1 MTHTPTDAT
10 DLLGQLDRRTASALD
25 GGALLPI
32 HTEQAGVADGGICFT
47 VRWVSSL
54 AHKDAAR
61 VAAVTRRDPDFNPFL
76 PPDPALTVTT
86 LGPKHLA
93 VLNKY
98 PVIERHLL
106 IVTCAFEAQ
115 TAPLTPADFAA
126 LTQVMSRHG
135 GLGFYNGGA
144 DAGASQA
151 HRHLQ
156 WLPAPA
162 GLDAFTVALPPTRAG
177 DATRAPLPWAHCFIR
192 LDETAWADETIAAL
206 ALQAAFSTACAL
218 LGLPATAD
226 PMPPYNLLIDRA
238 WLLLVPRSR
247 EKHNG
252 ISVNALGYA
261 GSLFVRNP
269 EQIDALRGQAHDS
282 ACGASNPLTILAGV
296 GCPA

>member
-1 MTHTPTDAT
+1 MIHTPTDAT
-10 DLLGQLDRRTASALD
+10 DLLGQLDSRTASALD
-25 GGALLPI
+25 CGALLPI
-32 HTEQAGVADGGICFT
+32 HTEQADITDGGIRFT

-61 VAAVTRRDPDFNPFL
+61 VAAVTRRDPEFNPFL
-76 PPDPALTVTT
+76 PPDPALTVTA
-86 LGPKHLA
+86 LGPSHLA

-106 IVTCAFEAQ
+106 IVTRSFEAQ
-115 TAPLTPADFAA
+115 TAPLTPTDFAA
-126 LTQVMSRHG
+126 LAQVMSRHG

-156 WLPAPA
+156 WLPSPA
-162 GLDAFTVALPPTRAG
+162 GLAAFTSALSPIRAG
-177 DATRAPLPWAHCFIR
+177 DAVRARLPWAHSFVR
-192 LDETAWADETIAAL
+192 LDEAAWADETAAAP
-206 ALQAAFSTACAL
+206 ALHTAFTTACAL

-226 PMPPYNLLIDRA
+226 PMPPYNLLIDRT

-247 EKHNG
+247 EKYNG

-261 GSLFVRNP
+261 GSLFVGAP
-269 EQIDALRGQAHDS
+269 EQIDALCGQTHNTT
-282 ACGASNPLTILAGV
+282 CASNPLTILTEV
-296 GCPA
+296 GCPT